1 VVVSTG
7 SFVFSSNSDKS
18 CNVEPVLRK
27 TVNDLAESQS
37 KIQDLNSQLELSE
50 IKLQTSEEQL
60 RKSKLNLKRTKSRE
74 VYTRER

>member
-1 VVVSTG
+1 LW
-7 SFVFSSNSDKS
+7 SFQQVLLCFPL
-18 CNVEPVLRK
+18 EPVLRK

-60 RKSKLNLKRTKSRE
+60 RKSKLNLKRTKSITTFIAANL
-74 VYTRER
+74 VAF